1 MLWEELDTLM
11 ILLLRKS
18 KFVAVWIF
26 HYYVKNNCLLCL
38 LDFLLFVA
46 PSEVSIEK
54 RDNDNVI
61 NVIFNE
67 ETEFGIEKE
76 NNSWKCVFSRWNI
89 F

>member
-1 MLWEELDTLM
+1 MS
-11 ILLLRKS
+11 I
-18 KFVAVWIF
+18 
-26 HYYVKNNCLLCL
+26 

-76 NNSWKCVFSRWNI
+76 NNSWKCLFSRWNI

>member
-1 MLWEELDTLM
+1 MS
-11 ILLLRKS
+11 I
-18 KFVAVWIF
+18 
-26 HYYVKNNCLLCL
+26 

-46 PSEVSIEK
+46 SSEVSIEK

-76 NNSWKCVFSRWNI
+76 NNSWKCLFSR
-89 F
+89 